1 MYPEELTALRG
12 AVNNIVIK
20 HERSVK
26 MNKELFEMPVM
37 QVVLFNDSDII
48 RTSADL
54 EETDAK

>member
-1 MYPEELTALRG
+1 
-12 AVNNIVIK
+12 
-20 HERSVK
+20 

-54 EETDAK
+54 EETDAM